1 MEQIETLVLN
11 QPAYFLN
18 ENTLSYSFRKD
29 QLQKLKQ
36 MLRDNETDIYE
47 ALKTDLNKS
56 QHETLT
62 TELGLIYGEIDF
74 ALKNLQRWMEP
85 DKVAA
90 PMTHKGTRNYI
101 MKEPYGITL
110 IIASL
115 NYPLQLALA
124 PAIGAIAAVHCIVSK
139 PSGFAHATS
148 SLLKNMI
155 QSIFDKSYFSVI
167 EGDKNVRQNILK
179 QKFNRSEER
188 HERKSS

>member
-11 QPAYFLN
+11 QRAYFLN
-18 ENTLSYSFRKD
+18 GNTLSYSFRKD

-110 IIASL
+110 IIA
-115 NYPLQLALA
+115 PW
-124 PAIGAIAAVHCIVSK
+124 
-139 PSGFAHATS
+139 
-148 SLLKNMI
+148 
-155 QSIFDKSYFSVI
+155 
-167 EGDKNVRQNILK
+167 
-179 QKFNRSEER
+179 NRSEEHTSELQSR
-188 HERKSS
+188 GHLVCR